1 MSESGGEGDSAMT
14 ISNDQ
19 KLAHFQEVTHLDDF
33 DQCQAILE
41 STNWDLDQ
49 AIQSYFA
56 TQFAANDNDN
66 QNTVNRMMNTEVVE
80 VDDDI
85 EITASAPPLLP
96 QPLSSM
102 TTTTTTTIFPPIV
115 NINEQHQETLDSV
128 FNNLSTHNF
137 GYLIL
142 S

>member
-56 TQFAANDNDN
+56 TQFATNDDDN
-66 QNTVNRMMNTEVVE
+66 QQNTVNRMMNTEVVE

-96 QPLSSM
+96 QPLSAM
-102 TTTTTTTIFPPIV
+102 TTTATTFPPIV

-142 S
+142 SY